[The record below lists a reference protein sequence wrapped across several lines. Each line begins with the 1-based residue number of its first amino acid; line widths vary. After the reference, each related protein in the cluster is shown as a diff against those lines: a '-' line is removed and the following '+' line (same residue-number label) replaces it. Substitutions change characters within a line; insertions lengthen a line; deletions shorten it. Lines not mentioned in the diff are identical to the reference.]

1 MAPVP
6 VSTDQDQPS
15 PLRSTGRYVLLVA
28 LALLFVF
35 PIVFMLFSSLK
46 PNQQIF
52 IDVRSFRAFLPVGD
66 ISIDN
71 YQGVFN
77 RVPVLRFLFNSI
89 FVTTVT
95 VTLGLLFNSMAA
107 FALSRMRWRG
117 QNMLLLVIIATL
129 IVPLE
134 SIAVPMLLLVS
145 VLPWIGFDGLR
156 PILES
161 GWLNSYHVQIIP
173 FIANAF
179 GIFLFYTY
187 FQSLPRELDEAARID
202 GASWLQIYR
211 RVIVPLSGPV
221 FATVAILTALPAW
234 NAYLWPLMVA
244 QSEDIR
250 PVMVGLQY
258 FFQLDVAWGEVMAYA
273 SIITV
278 PVLALFLA
286 FQRAFIQ
293 SIASTGLKG

>member
-66 ISIDN
+66 ISLDN